1 MAKEKDRE
9 TSSRKQE
16 HLRICRESQVE
27 AGFSGF
33 SDVRL
38 VHAALPECSLDRI
51 DTSAS
56 FLGHH
61 FASPLFIAAMTGGH
75 RDALPI
81 NRNLAAAAEKAGIGM
96 GVGSQ
101 RAALEDP
108 DLEDSFTIVREAAP
122 RAFICANLGVV
133 QLRDHGIEWAERAV
147 EMIDAQAICIHAN
160 FLQEAIMPEGDHDAR
175 GCLSALGDL
184 CREYEAPVILKET
197 GAGISRETAK
207 FLWASGVS
215 AIDVGGLGGTSW
227 ARVEC
232 IRSPETPQARMGSR
246 FTDWGIPTVVSLK
259 EVAGTGPVI
268 ATGGVRSGLDM
279 AKGLALGADLC
290 GMALPFLAPAMESE
304 EAVSQAIEGFTRE
317 LGVAMFLS
325 GAGTVKAMRKVRTWI
340 TGTTR
345 QMIKNKQEIPNGH

>member
-1 MAKEKDRE
+1 
-9 TSSRKQE
+9 
-16 HLRICRESQVE
+16 
-27 AGFSGF
+27 
-33 SDVRL
+33 
-38 VHAALPECSLDRI
+38 
-51 DTSAS
+51 
-56 FLGHH
+56 
-61 FASPLFIAAMTGGH
+61 
-75 RDALPI
+75 
-81 NRNLAAAAEKAGIGM
+81 
-96 GVGSQ
+96 
-101 RAALEDP
+101 
-108 DLEDSFTIVREAAP
+108 
-122 RAFICANLGVV
+122 
-133 QLRDHGIEWAERAV
+133 
-147 EMIDAQAICIHAN
+147 MIDAQAICIHAN

-175 GCLSALGDL
+175 GCLAALGDL
-184 CREYEAPVILKET
+184 CREYEVPVILKET
-197 GAGISRETAK
+197 GAGISRETANL
-207 FLWASGVS
+207 LWAAGVS

-268 ATGGVRSGLDM
+268 ATGGLRSGLDM

-317 LGVAMFLS
+317 LGIAMFLS